1 MTRRAAALVIALPLV
16 LLAACG
22 GDEDANL
29 VGYEVSPVPQVGD
42 HRLDD
47 AATGRTDVPLRA
59 EPGRLLVAFLGF
71 TNCPDACPTALAE
84 VRSALERLGDEAS
97 IVDVA
102 MVTVDPQRDTPEIL
116 TDFVQNFDSDAW
128 ALRTDDPDELQQVV
142 TAFGATSATEHDHQ
156 GATTDVGHTDY
167 TYVID
172 DTGAVV
178 LTWTAEMTTDDL
190 VADLTI
196 LIARTRQDR

>member
-1 MTRRAAALVIALPLV
+1 MTRRAAALVIALV

-22 GDEDANL
+22 GDEDATL

-84 VRSALERLGDEAS
+84 VRDALERLDDEAS

-102 MVTVDPQRDTPEIL
+102 MITVDPQRDTPEIL

-142 TAFGATSATEHDHQ
+142 TALVPPLRPSTTTKGPPPMSGTPTTPTSS
-156 GATTDVGHTDY
+156 TTPAPSCSPGPP
-167 TYVID
+167 
-172 DTGAVV
+172 
-178 LTWTAEMTTDDL
+178 
-190 VADLTI
+190 
-196 LIARTRQDR
+196 R